1 METAAHGLHV
11 NRETGFLWR
20 PQGTLICVLK
30 IITMRG
36 TGVFFELW
44 TFATQPSGEDMY
56 FERHV
61 FEVNKALKLQPLH

>member
-44 TFATQPSGEDMY
+44 TFGYSA
-56 FERHV
+56 
-61 FEVNKALKLQPLH
+61 KW

>member
-1 METAAHGLHV
+1 LHLNKET
-11 NRETGFLWR
+11 RFLWQL
-20 PQGTLICVLK
+20 QGTLICVLK

-44 TFATQPSGEDMY
+44 TFWVLSQVVKN

>member
-1 METAAHGLHV
+1 
-11 NRETGFLWR
+11 
-20 PQGTLICVLK
+20 
-30 IITMRG
+30 MRG

-44 TFATQPSGEDMY
+44 TFWALSQVVKN